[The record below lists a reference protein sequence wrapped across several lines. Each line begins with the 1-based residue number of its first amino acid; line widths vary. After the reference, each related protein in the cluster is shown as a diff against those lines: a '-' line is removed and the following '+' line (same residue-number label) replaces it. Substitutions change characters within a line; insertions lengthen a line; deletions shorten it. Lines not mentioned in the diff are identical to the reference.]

1 MVLRSR
7 PCGNANRWAALAL
20 KRKVLKMD
28 EQDFGND
35 YLEFYPAVNGLNQY
49 GNPGTSQVCIDGWF
63 TSAQLRNIAAELDRL
78 EGRLPPGGVD

>member
-1 MVLRSR
+1 
-7 PCGNANRWAALAL
+7 
-20 KRKVLKMD
+20 MD

-49 GNPGTSQVCIDGWF
+49 GNPSTSQVCIDGWF

-78 EGRLPPGGVD
+78 EAQESTPPNTACTGQEPA